1 MQLGKFVLVASV
13 LMVASAQMPT
23 FAMFLERNREA
34 PAQYNVYNV
43 IDGGRVIGTI
53 EFRSA
58 GYSQEFYFKN
68 KTNRTLR
75 MQISC
80 DQGRMTTEQTLTVS
94 ANDGKMG
101 SIGSAGSANPCDI
114 SDISLSWR

>member
-1 MQLGKFVLVASV
+1 MRAGKFLLVSTT
-13 LMVASAQMPT
+13 LIIASANVPA
-23 FAMFLERNREA
+23 FAVSLERNREA

-43 IDGGRVIGTI
+43 IDRGRIIGTI
-53 EFRSA
+53 EFKSA

-68 KTNRTLR
+68 KTNRVLR

-101 SIGSAGSANPCDI
+101 SIGGAGSADPCDI
-114 SDISLSWR
+114 SDISLSRR